1 MNEDIKKY
9 VDRAADVLG
18 AFVEKE
24 KKNLLKPEDAAKL
37 LIESEKNLK
46 SIESK
51 FNVNRVEILFQ
62 YIKTKYPDLVISEK
76 IIKLIQLLKGLSQMP
91 DSESLLKAEQI
102 YQQLILEM
110 RQVEDQIKLQHPE
123 YQRKFDE

>member
-91 DSESLLKAEQI
+91 DPESLLKAEQI